1 MNVHGLHSGSGAQYG
16 REVREYNVS
25 LDVHGQ
31 SLDYCKFI
39 DTVYVYVHCTYAYRK
54 YDVQYTV

>member
-1 MNVHGLHSGSGAQYG
+1 MSMDCTQAVVPNTVGKFESTMYL
-16 REVREYNVS
+16 